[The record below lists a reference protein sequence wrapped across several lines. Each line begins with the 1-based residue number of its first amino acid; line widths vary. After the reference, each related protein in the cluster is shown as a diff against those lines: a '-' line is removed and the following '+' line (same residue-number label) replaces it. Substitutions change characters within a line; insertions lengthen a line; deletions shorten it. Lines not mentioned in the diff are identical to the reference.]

1 MVLSCLDNLLRE
13 VKATLVLVAQ
23 SHLRLLSIV
32 AYAFEKVAGG
42 IVRQIG
48 WPLCHLKEVASETI
62 HGVGMVRSIARGKRC
77 HVLNFKY
84 N

>member
-13 VKATLVLVAQ
+13 VKATLVFVPL

-48 WPLCHLKEVASETI
+48 WPLCQKEVARETI